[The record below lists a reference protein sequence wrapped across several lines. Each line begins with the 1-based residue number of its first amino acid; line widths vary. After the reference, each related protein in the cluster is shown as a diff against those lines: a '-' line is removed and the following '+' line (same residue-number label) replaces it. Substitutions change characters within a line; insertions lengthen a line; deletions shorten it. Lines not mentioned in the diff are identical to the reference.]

1 MATFRFV
8 VRKERD
14 NALMLRITANRKSAE
29 LALGVSVEPEILEQ
43 VVDGTAPLKY
53 IKAKSLVAT
62 CRVTASRVMR
72 ELEENGKT
80 ATAAELRDR
89 IRRIV
94 SELNNPRC
102 RTSRK
107 GGFLAFAEKLVSR
120 MEKFSTRE
128 QYGNSLKKMR
138 AFCDSKDYEFG
149 ISMEELEF
157 EHITVQWLGDFDF
170 WMKGSGLAANT
181 RWDYLKN
188 IKAIFNKAI
197 DEEVTDCYPFRRFKM
212 KKAETKKRSL
222 EVEKL
227 RAFFN
232 ASCTEAQQ
240 FYLDMFK
247 LSFMLIGINPVDM
260 YGLTEIKKGR
270 IEYIRSK
277 TGKEYSIKVEP
288 EAMELIKKWS
298 GKKNLLCLADKWT
311 DGHSRLI
318 ANSSI
323 SLKVIAKKNNLRI
336 PGISMYW
343 ARHSWATIAY
353 ELDIPIDTVAQALG
367 HSNGHETT
375 NIYIRR
381 NLRKV
386 DKANR
391 RVLDY
396 VLYDKKIGVPKDPYP
411 ILCAL

>member
-29 LALGVSVEPEILEQ
+29 LALGVSVEPEMLEQ
-43 VVDGTAPLKY
+43 VVEGTASLKY

-72 ELEENGKT
+72 ELEGSGRT
-80 ATAAELRDR
+80 ATATELRDR

-94 SELNNPRC
+94 SELNDPRC

-107 GGFLAFAEKLVSR
+107 GGFLAFAEKVMSR
-120 MEKFSTRE
+120 AEREATRMK
-128 QYGNSLKKMR
+128 YKYSLMKMR
-138 AFCDSKDYEFG
+138 RFCESRDYEYG
-149 ISMEELEF
+149 VGMEELEF

-181 RWDYLKN
+181 RWGYLKN

-197 DEEVTDCYPFRRFKM
+197 DEELTNCYPFRRFKI
-212 KKAETKKRSL
+212 KQVETKKRSL

-232 ASCTEAQQ
+232 VSCTEAMQ
-240 FYLDMFK
+240 FYVDMFK
-247 LSFMLIGINPVDM
+247 LSFLLIGINPVDM
-260 YGLTEIKKGR
+260 YGLTEIRNGR
-270 IEYIRSK
+270 VEYIRSK

-298 GKKNLLCLADKWT
+298 GRKNLLCLADRWT
-311 DGHSRLI
+311 EGHSRFVI
-318 ANSSI
+318 NSSVR
-323 SLKVIAKKNNLRI
+323 LKYIAKKNDLRM
-336 PGISMYW
+336 PDISMYW

-375 NIYIRR
+375 NIYIKRK
-381 NLRKV
+381 LRKV
-386 DKANR
+386 DEANR

-396 VLYDKKIGVPKDPYP
+396 VLYGEGGPEESED
-411 ILCAL
+411 